1 MELNRFKHENADLKL
16 ESFQGNSDDI
26 NSFKEKIMYLENELY
41 KKGSTSETIV
51 QEKEKRIVELENE
64 VFDLTSRLNE
74 KDQYLM
80 NAERENSSLKMSRM
94 NAGQINENLKN
105 RLEEMQRGTE
115 CMRCKEMKN
124 TIFRLNSQL
133 SMRR

>member
-115 CMRCKEMKN
+115 CMRCKEMKS